1 MSVAGDHQAR
11 GSARV
16 PGEPANSWDRLRAHL
31 VKTYLTAD
39 LRSLALGRIV
49 MSLVLLV
56 DLAKRCVAMNEWY
69 TNEGLLPNHT
79 LLWRPSFD
87 HEFSLFFACSYAP
100 EVIVGFIICGVCYT
114 ALLLGVWTK
123 RAQVASLFC
132 LLNLHG
138 RLLLVDNGG
147 DVVLGLLCIWTT
159 FLPTGRRFSVDAVL
173 ARHRPRPPE
182 PPLVAPVDVFGAAAP
197 GRSAPSLGMWALTFQ
212 FAFIYFFNALHK
224 HGGTWLNG
232 TAVHYVLH
240 LDRLVTWFG
249 VWLRHRMTLGLSRVM
264 TYSALGTEWSLP
276 FLLISPIA
284 VRYCRRLAILLVI
297 GLHAGFGVCMNL
309 GIFVPAMIAY
319 TPNFIYGDDWDQ
331 LAAWWARSPGRV
343 QRLARLEEWLTSR
356 ILRASDFL
364 SPGRWA
370 RTAAPGPAVTALL
383 RRVPVAREVVVF
395 AFLIIASSQLLDEN
409 AAAHDFFDHHNSPA
423 MSDAV
428 HYLNLFQGWS
438 MFAPEAFTSD
448 VSMIVDAVTVD
459 GRHVDPF
466 NEASNPRYPNPGVN
480 IPPAMGN
487 DWLFYQYVGRLA
499 SWPAYQSAFQDWIL
513 RYPERTGRASD
524 QIVSFKVSR
533 VEDDS
538 PPPGETEPRNARATL
553 MFQYPR

>member
-1 MSVAGDHQAR
+1 MSVASDHGAR
-11 GSARV
+11 ASARA
-16 PGEPANSWDRLRAHL
+16 EPVNSRDRLRAHL
-31 VKTYLTAD
+31 VKTYFTAD
-39 LRSLALGRIV
+39 LRSLALGRIA

-56 DLAKRCVAMNEWY
+56 DLAKRFVAMNEWY

-100 EVIVGFIICGVCYT
+100 EVIVGFIICGICYT

-159 FLPTGRRFSVDAVL
+159 FLPTGRRFSVDAVP
-173 ARHRPRPPE
+173 ARHRPRAPE
-182 PPLVAPVDVFGAAAP
+182 PPGVEPVAVFGAAAP
-197 GRSAPSLGMWALTFQ
+197 GRSAPSLGMWAVTFQ
-212 FAFIYFFNALHK
+212 LAFIYFFNALHK
-224 HGGTWLNG
+224 HGGTWMNG

-249 VWLRHRMTLGLSRVM
+249 VWLRLHMTPGLSRVM
-264 TYSALGTEWSLP
+264 TYAALATEWSLP
-276 FLLISPIA
+276 FLLISPVA
-284 VRYCRRLAILLVI
+284 VRVCRRAAILGVI
-297 GLHAGFGVCMNL
+297 GLHAGFGACMNL
-309 GIFVPAMIAY
+309 GVFVPAMMSYA
-319 TPNFIYGDDWDQ
+319 PNFIPGEDWD
-331 LAAWWARSPGRV
+331 LFAAWWARSSR
-343 QRLARLEEWLTSR
+343 RLELSSR
-356 ILRASDFL
+356 LESWVTAKILRVADAL
-364 SPGRWA
+364 SFGRWV
-370 RTAAPGPAVTALL
+370 RTATPGPALTAVL
-383 RRVPVAREVVVF
+383 RRVPAMREIVAFVF
-395 AFLIIASSQLLDEN
+395 IFIASNQLLDEN
-409 AAAHDFFDHHNSPA
+409 AAAHDFIDHHNSPA

-448 VSMIVDAVTVD
+448 FSMIVDAVTVD

-466 NEASNPRYPNPGVN
+466 NEVSNPRYPNPGVN

-487 DWLFYQYVGRLA
+487 DWLFYQYVGRLT

-524 QIVSFKVSR
+524 QIVSFKVSK